1 MLLLDDASAP
11 APALA
16 PASAS
21 APAFARPSPFVEFDA
36 MFGDGA
42 VLQMQPARA
51 AVWGRAPPG
60 GAVALS
66 LDGEAVAG
74 AAVGSD
80 GRWSTTLPPQPPG
93 YNRTLRVAAGSAG
106 QSVSVSFGS
115 VLLCS
120 GQSNMAMS
128 VGGPGDFHKPN
139 KTAFAADNGTAESAA
154 ASR

>member
-1 MLLLDDASAP
+1 MLLLDDGS
-11 APALA
+11 
-16 PASAS
+16 ASAS

-60 GAVALS
+60 AVALS
-66 LDGEAVAG
+66 LDGVAVAR

-106 QSVSVSFGS
+106 QSVCVSFGS

-139 KTAFAADNGTAESAA
+139 HTAFAADNGTAESAA